1 MKEDESISLLE
12 LQRRVERLLSSSP
25 SLANVWVTGETSDLR
40 QSGPHCYL
48 ELIEKDAEGTP
59 VARARATIWGSR
71 WALLS
76 RSFNEATGARLGSGI
91 NVMVRVTVNF
101 HPVYG
106 MSLNITDVNPEYTL
120 GDLVRRRM
128 QMIAKLQQE
137 GIIDLNRSLEWP
149 SPVQRVAVISAAG
162 AAGYGDFI
170 NQLYSNRYRL
180 RFQTTLYPAVLQ
192 GEKAAPSIIR
202 ALEQIAASGEDYDCV
217 VIIRGG
223 GATGDLASFDNYELA
238 ANIAMFPL
246 PVIIGIG
253 HERDVTLLDYVA
265 HTRVK
270 TPTAAAELLVERGIA
285 ELDRVTG
292 IGNAIL
298 DAVTGRLNAAHRQ
311 LENIAGQLPAIVE
324 GVIAVNRQKVG
335 PEADAALCQSVANML
350 SRHTDRLQALG
361 ELLDTLSPEAT
372 LKRGFSITT
381 VAGKAL
387 TDASRVGNGEV
398 VETRLAN
405 GTIFSTV
412 ITSST
417 KQ

>member
-1 MKEDESISLLE
+1 
-12 LQRRVERLLSSSP
+12 
-25 SLANVWVTGETSDLR
+25 
-40 QSGPHCYL
+40 
-48 ELIEKDAEGTP
+48 
-59 VARARATIWGSR
+59 
-71 WALLS
+71 
-76 RSFNEATGARLGSGI
+76 
-91 NVMVRVTVNF
+91 
-101 HPVYG
+101 
-106 MSLNITDVNPEYTL
+106 
-120 GDLVRRRM
+120 
-128 QMIAKLQQE
+128 
-137 GIIDLNRSLEWP
+137 
-149 SPVQRVAVISAAG
+149 
-162 AAGYGDFI
+162 
-170 NQLYSNRYRL
+170 
-180 RFQTTLYPAVLQ
+180 
-192 GEKAAPSIIR
+192 
-202 ALEQIAASGEDYDCV
+202 
-217 VIIRGG
+217 
-223 GATGDLASFDNYELA
+223 
-238 ANIAMFPL
+238 MFPL

>member
-1 MKEDESISLLE
+1 
-12 LQRRVERLLSSSP
+12 
-25 SLANVWVTGETSDLR
+25 
-40 QSGPHCYL
+40 
-48 ELIEKDAEGTP
+48 
-59 VARARATIWGSR
+59 
-71 WALLS
+71 
-76 RSFNEATGARLGSGI
+76 
-91 NVMVRVTVNF
+91 
-101 HPVYG
+101 